1 MKIAIVKLSALGDI
15 VHAMSVIQRIKKYD
29 QKIKIDWI
37 VDGSFSGL
45 LDFHPDIENIHKVNI
60 KKAKDKNSVFLLIQ
74 ELIKVKKF
82 GTYDLVIDMQG
93 LLKSALISRLTGAS
107 ISVGFDKFSSRE
119 GFASI
124 FYNKTFKCSYSENI
138 IERNNALIEFALDIN
153 TARQDIKDKLSFLYF
168 SQEYLN
174 NNVSKIKKNI
184 ILVPGASHKSKRY
197 PIGSLVQLT
206 TLIEANFLI
215 IWGNLEEKI
224 MAEEIKV
231 QSPSVN
237 ICEKLNLD
245 SLKSLISQVDLVIGP
260 DTGPTHM
267 AWGLNTPSITLF
279 GPTPGYRNA
288 CETKINRIIE
298 SSSEVNPLKIDKND
312 LSMKDIDVDEI
323 VKVSKDLLNKNYPL
337 SF

>member
-15 VHAMSVIQRIKKYD
+15 VHAMSVIQLIKKFD

-37 VDGSFSGL
+37 VDAGFSGI

-60 KKAKDKNSVFLLIQ
+60 KKANNKNSVLLLIK
-74 ELIKVKKF
+74 ELLKVKNF

-93 LLKSALISRLTGAS
+93 LLKSALISRLIGSPIT
-107 ISVGFDKFSSRE
+107 VGFDKFSSRE

-124 FYNKTFKCSYSENI
+124 FYNKTFQCNYSENI
-138 IERNNALIEFALDIN
+138 IERNTALIEFALGIN
-153 TARQDIKDKLSFLYF
+153 GASQDSKDKLSFLYS
-168 SQEYLN
+168 SQKYLTN
-174 NNVSKIKKNI
+174 YVSKIKKNI

-197 PIGSLVQLT
+197 PISSLVQLT
-206 TLIEANFLI
+206 TLIDANFLI
-215 IWGNLEEKI
+215 IWGNSEEKI
-224 MAEEIKV
+224 MAEEIKA

-237 ICEKLNLD
+237 ICQHLNID
-245 SLKSLISQVDLVIGP
+245 SLKSLISQVDLLIGP

-267 AWGLNTPSITLF
+267 AWALNTPSITLF

-298 SSSEVNPLKIDKND
+298 SNSKVNPFKIDKND
-312 LSMKDIDVDEI
+312 LSMKDIEVDKI
-323 VKVSKDLLNKNYPL
+323 VKVSKDLLNKK
-337 SF
+337 